1 MKVKSFSNKKHKTT
15 NPHFFGLIKKHEVEI
30 KKCCKSRQIPF
41 VFSIYTTMNIL
52 FIVAQ
57 FEQEGNS
64 ALATYWG
71 NNST

>member
-1 MKVKSFSNKKHKTT
+1 MFVEA
-15 NPHFFGLIKKHEVEI
+15 LVEEEI